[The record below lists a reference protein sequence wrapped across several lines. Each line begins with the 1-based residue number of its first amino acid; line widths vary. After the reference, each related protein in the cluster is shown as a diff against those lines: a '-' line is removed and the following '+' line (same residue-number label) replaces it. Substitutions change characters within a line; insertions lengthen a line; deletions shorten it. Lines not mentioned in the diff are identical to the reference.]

1 VAASDQLVAMAVV
14 VPVALYLATV
24 WLLHA
29 PLGEGY
35 RASAVPM
42 SLAIVATLAVAALV
56 PLGLPLPWVVVLVA
70 VPSTA
75 LVAIHR
81 DSPVD

>member
-1 VAASDQLVAMAVV
+1 MAVV

-35 RASAVPM
+35 RASVVPM
-42 SLAIVATLAVAALV
+42 SAGHRGDPGGRRAGAA
-56 PLGLPLPWVVVLVA
+56 GLPLPWVVVLVA
-70 VPSTA
+70 VPPA
-75 LVAIHR
+75 VLVAIHR
-81 DSPVD
+81 DHNPSAAPVD